1 VIEAAVDVRAIAAA
15 FSRPEKH
22 NLIFLA
28 RAADAIASA
37 RQSVWMKSNLAF

>member
-1 VIEAAVDVRAIAAA
+1 VIEAAVDARAIAAA

-22 NLIFLA
+22 NLMFLA

-37 RQSVWMKSNLAF
+37 RQSIWMKPNLVF